1 MLRLMIV
8 DDEEMAIRRLKRLL
22 SEIGGIGS
30 IETFLDPQEGYDYA
44 KEHDVDVAF
53 LDISMPDI
61 NGMRLSALLTDM
73 RRNID
78 IVLVTGS
85 DEYAVRAYAINVLD
99 YIVKPV
105 TSERL
110 AVTMEKIQRVRR
122 QYDPVPSL
130 EVQLFDGMKII
141 RRTSEG
147 KKETIR
153 LRTPKTEELFAF
165 LACKRTVARE
175 EVTETLWRNLA
186 PDKALKNLNS
196 TVYAIRKAVGYERSG
211 GGITI
216 TTTGNEIRLETD
228 DLRCDLYEFER
239 LIKELRRAPGES
251 PALLEQAEALY
262 KGPLLK
268 GRSYEWAIEISRSL
282 EQQYIDL
289 LELTAGHHRM
299 HDRPQQTLH
308 YYGEMLKIDAMREDI
323 HYKMMRLYAEL
334 GRKNEAM
341 KQYHELEKLLQRE
354 LGTSPDRRLEDVIS

>member
-30 IETFLDPQEGYDYA
+30 IETFLDPQDGYEYA
-44 KEHDVDVAF
+44 KAHDIDVAF

-61 NGMRLSALLTDM
+61 NGMRLSVLLTEM
-73 RRNID
+73 QRNID

-85 DEYAVRAYAINVLD
+85 DEYAVKAYAINVLD

-110 AVTMEKIQRVRR
+110 AITMEKVQRVRR
-122 QYDPVPSL
+122 QDDPIPNL
-130 EVQLFDGMKII
+130 EVQLFGGFKII
-141 RRTSEG
+141 GRTTEG
-147 KKETIR
+147 KKEAIR

-175 EVTETLWRNLA
+175 EVTETLWQNLA
-186 PDKALKNLNS
+186 PDNALKNLNS
-196 TVYAIRKAVGYERSG
+196 TLYAIRKAVGYDRSG
-211 GGITI
+211 GGI

-239 LIKELRRAPGES
+239 LIKEIRRAPGER
-251 PALLEQAEALY
+251 AGLLEQAEALY

-268 GRSYEWAIEISRSL
+268 GRSYEWAIEMSRSL

-289 LELTAGHHRM
+289 LELTAQHHWT
-299 HDRPQQTLH
+299 HDRQQQTLH
-308 YYGEMLKIDAMREDI
+308 YYGELLKIDAMREDI
-323 HYKMMRLYAEL
+323 HYKMMRLYADL

-341 KQYHELEKLLQRE
+341 KQYRELEQLLQRE
-354 LGTSPDRRLEDVIS
+354 LGTSPDLRLEDVIS

>member
-1 MLRLMIV
+1 MLRLMII

-22 SEIGGIGS
+22 SEMGGIGS
-30 IETFLDPQEGYDYA
+30 IETFLDPQEGYEYA

-61 NGMRLSALLTDM
+61 NGMRMSVLLTEM

-85 DEYAVRAYAINVLD
+85 DEHAVRAYEINVLD

-110 AVTMEKIQRVRR
+110 AVTMEKIRRVRR
-122 QYDPVPSL
+122 QEEPIPNLD
-130 EVQLFDGMKII
+130 VQLFGGLKII

-147 KKETIR
+147 KKETVR
-153 LRTPKTEELFAF
+153 LRSPKTEELFAF
-165 LACKRTVARE
+165 LACKRTVTRE
-175 EVTETLWRNLA
+175 EVTDMLWQDLA
-186 PDKALKNLNS
+186 PDNAMKNLNS
-196 TVYAIRKAVGYERSG
+196 TLYAIRKAIGYDRSG
-211 GGITI
+211 GGIT
-216 TTTGNEIRLETD
+216 TAGNEIRLETD

-239 LIKELRRAPGES
+239 LMKELRRSPGES
-251 PALLEQAEALY
+251 AALLEESEALY
-262 KGPLLK
+262 KGPLLQ
-268 GRSYEWAIEISRSL
+268 GRSYEWAIELSRSL
-282 EQQYIDL
+282 EHQFIDV
-289 LELTAGHHRM
+289 LEQTAQHHRN

-308 YYGEMLKIDAMREDI
+308 FYSEILKIDDMREDI
-323 HYKMMRLYAEL
+323 HYKMMQLYAEL

-341 KQYHELEKLLQRE
+341 RQYRELEQLLQRE